1 MKKIFKNKK
10 VLFVLIGLLVVAVTY
25 LGISFS
31 EELEND
37 VEVTPNTTLTY
48 YLNVTYDGIDRNG
61 VHSNDT
67 TIANIN
73 SGYMEVTDRI
83 PDGLTFEGFVTT
95 ADGTIGAVRRNDESV
110 GCLGRV
116 VDDTEEATLDATT
129 ETSTEFYYHGLH
141 YNKSNRTVTFKV
153 NRLQAGCK
161 LTVGIITR
169 TPATIDDPETVEIE
183 KRRDFYNFGSI
194 IEKALS
200 KNSNTVHVYMGKDNL
215 PMYNVVYQYTG
226 TVPSNAP
233 SVPITS
239 SYVEGSSVGVANN
252 PMIEGYTFSGW
263 TTTDATISDG
273 VFSMPGSNVTLTGSF
288 TEKTKY
294 VTRYSITGT
303 TPTGY
308 VLPLTKNYYQDAIVE
323 VDSMKAGD
331 VFNGYRFLGWGTS
344 DADVTSDG
352 NFVMPNHDVTLVG
365 NFELVTYTVT
375 YAFYDTVLPPNSD
388 TLLPASETHRPGE
401 TVTLATIEN
410 PTGYRF
416 LGWYKEDNF
425 VMPDGDITIYGE
437 WAKQNG
443 TFEPTITKT
452 VNGTQTFFGEGETVN
467 FNIVVTNTANYA
479 IHDVIIR
486 ENNENARFVASQ
498 DYEIQS
504 DHYVKINSIPANGS
518 VTLNATYVVLGTD
531 RNKVTNEV
539 ELVGALADNDYILL
553 DEEYKAS
560 VEFNIKSKITV
571 CKAIT
576 GPSLPNTFQFHIT
589 NSGFDT
595 WMTLKKDE
603 CDSVYVEPGT
613 YAIMEIIPQE
623 YEVSRIDGLYNYND
637 YKLDVYQGNDYTV
650 TFTNKFRQKGFY
662 HSFGRIENKV
672 EVNN

>member
-1 MKKIFKNKK
+1 
-10 VLFVLIGLLVVAVTY
+10 
-25 LGISFS
+25 
-31 EELEND
+31 
-37 VEVTPNTTLTY
+37 
-48 YLNVTYDGIDRNG
+48 
-61 VHSNDT
+61 
-67 TIANIN
+67 
-73 SGYMEVTDRI
+73 
-83 PDGLTFEGFVTT
+83 
-95 ADGTIGAVRRNDESV
+95 
-110 GCLGRV
+110 
-116 VDDTEEATLDATT
+116 
-129 ETSTEFYYHGLH
+129 
-141 YNKSNRTVTFKV
+141 
-153 NRLQAGCK
+153 
-161 LTVGIITR
+161 
-169 TPATIDDPETVEIE
+169 
-183 KRRDFYNFGSI
+183 
-194 IEKALS
+194 
-200 KNSNTVHVYMGKDNL
+200 
-215 PMYNVVYQYTG
+215 
-226 TVPSNAP
+226 
-233 SVPITS
+233 
-239 SYVEGSSVGVANN
+239 
-252 PMIEGYTFSGW
+252 
-263 TTTDATISDG
+263 
-273 VFSMPGSNVTLTGSF
+273 
-288 TEKTKY
+288 
-294 VTRYSITGT
+294 
-303 TPTGY
+303 
-308 VLPLTKNYYQDAIVE
+308 
-323 VDSMKAGD
+323 
-331 VFNGYRFLGWGTS
+331 
-344 DADVTSDG
+344 
-352 NFVMPNHDVTLVG
+352 
-365 NFELVTYTVT
+365 
-375 YAFYDTVLPPNSD
+375 
-388 TLLPASETHRPGE
+388 
-401 TVTLATIEN
+401 
-410 PTGYRF
+410 
-416 LGWYKEDNF
+416 
-425 VMPDGDITIYGE
+425 MPDGDITIYGE